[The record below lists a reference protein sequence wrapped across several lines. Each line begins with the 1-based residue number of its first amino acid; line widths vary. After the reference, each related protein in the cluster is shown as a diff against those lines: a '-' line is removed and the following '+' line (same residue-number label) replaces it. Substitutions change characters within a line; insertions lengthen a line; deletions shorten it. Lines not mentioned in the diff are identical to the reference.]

1 MLKKGKAAQ
10 SERSQAAQW
19 RKRLLNIVLLLV
31 MDIRVHICVI
41 QFVKHE
47 ADKGMPTVIYF
58 RGRINVALPDY
69 CLLTPIKKHK
79 ASYIL
84 G

>member
-1 MLKKGKAAQ
+1 
-10 SERSQAAQW
+10 
-19 RKRLLNIVLLLV
+19 